1 MNWAETYEHTL
12 VAGQDDVK
20 LIEYWDY
27 LDSHQLFLACILKHA
42 TAIEY
47 LFSVT
52 GLSTQI
58 RPEGLF
64 VELVIRITNTLR
76 SERILLS
83 FGIQNT
89 QIFLLLYYHLTG
101 LLWTYVGRVA

>member
-1 MNWAETYEHTL
+1 LIAVL
-12 VAGQDDVK
+12 DDAK
-20 LIEYWDY
+20 LIEYSDY
-27 LDSHQLFLACILKHA
+27 LFTSLDSHQLFLACILKHA

-47 LFSVT
+47 LFSMT
-52 GLSTQI
+52 GLSKQI

-83 FGIQNT
+83 FGLQNT
-89 QIFLLLYYHLTG
+89 EIFLLLYYHLSG
-101 LLWTYVGRVA
+101 LLWTYASTQVLE